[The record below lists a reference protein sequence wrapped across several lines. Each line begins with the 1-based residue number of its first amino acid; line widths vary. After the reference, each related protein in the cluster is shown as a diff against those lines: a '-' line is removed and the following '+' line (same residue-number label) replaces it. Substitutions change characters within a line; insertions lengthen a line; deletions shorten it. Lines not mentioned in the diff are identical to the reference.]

1 LEKEA
6 KIKININNFKIEK
19 MENQKQNEESK
30 SNGMELLENVIK
42 SNERN
47 IVSNEKNMES
57 NAEVKAD
64 IEHLLLAIGQLQ
76 LDFEVVKEIPNEL
89 LAFYEKEQLS
99 RNQYL
104 ADIGTIIGAVISQK
118 TSDYF
123 ESLQKIVKRI
133 EKFIWSGIGVA
144 IFSVL
149 VLIISVNFATNWYK
163 ESIKAK
169 SELRQDILNEIADEG
184 KKIYNENEVKMLQ
197 ENTKVMQLWIKI
209 NPKKAEGF
217 LRFKDGFEARK
228 SE

>member
-1 LEKEA
+1 
-6 KIKININNFKIEK
+6 

-42 SNERN
+42 SNENN
-47 IVSNEKNMES
+47 IASNLDNKES

-64 IEHLLLAIGQLQ
+64 IEDLVLAIGQMQ
-76 LDFEVVKEIPNEL
+76 LDLEVIKEIPNEV

-104 ADIGTIIGAVISQK
+104 TDLASIIGDVISQK
-118 TSDYF
+118 TSDF
-123 ESLQKIVKRI
+123 LGSFQKPARRM
-133 EKFIWSGIGVA
+133 EKFIWSGICVA

-149 VLIISVNFATNWYK
+149 VLGISINFATNWYK

-169 SELRQDILNEIADEG
+169 SELRQDILKEIADEG
-184 KKIYNENEVKMLQ
+184 KKIYDENEIKILS
-197 ENTKVMQLWIKI
+197 ENTQVMQLWIKN

-217 LRFKDGFEARK
+217 LRFKDGFEASK
-228 SE
+228 KNE